1 MYGDDIYELGSSE
14 NKDEGKEQDRE
25 EVIPDFEVEIQ
36 SEPVDV
42 EAPVEAPVEAI
53 DETPVA
59 PAPQAAPQSAYFD
72 YTSADTD
79 EMTRQAKLATKANRK
94 ARRQAE
100 KLAKKQRKAQKKAQ
114 KKGSF
119 FGKLAV
125 AACLGLLFG
134 GCAAAGMY
142 GVQKGIAYFDKDAA
156 PVVNEKPAE
165 LPENVVKVPETV
177 IQLPDGATLPEN
189 VTQYVTYVQNDIT
202 EMVDQ
207 VMPAMVSIVSN
218 YTTTSYNFWGQYYN
232 RESAAS
238 GSGIIVGKT
247 DTQLLIATNNHVVK
261 ESNRLEVTFID
272 GSTSEAVI
280 KGVDPEMDLA
290 VIAVDLNN
298 LEKKTKD
305 AITVAMLGDSGN
317 LKLGEPVVAIGNAL
331 GYGQSVTTG
340 IISALNREIEDED
353 GNINSLIQTD
363 AAINPGN
370 SGGALLNIKGE
381 VIGINSS
388 KMGGSTIEGMGYA
401 IPISSASPILSEL
414 MTREVREKVAED
426 EMGYLGI
433 GMMAIND
440 EAYQS
445 LGLPKGIYITEIM
458 EGGAAEK
465 AGIKKRDII
474 TKFDGQKVTSPSEL
488 KERIECYRAGE
499 TCTVTISRAVDGEY
513 ESFDLE
519 VTLGARPKE

>member
-14 NKDEGKEQDRE
+14 NRDEEATQNRE
-25 EVIPDFEVEIQ
+25 ETVEEAVTEAAETVTETAPDEAAPAI
-36 SEPVDV
+36 SE
-42 EAPVEAPVEAI
+42 E
-53 DETPVA
+53 

-72 YTSADTD
+72 YTAADTD

-119 FGKLAV
+119 VKKLAA

-156 PVVNEKPAE
+156 TPVTSEKPAE

-177 IQLPDGATLPEN
+177 IQLPDGVTLPDN
-189 VTQYVTYVQNDIT
+189 ITQYVTYVQNDIT

-207 VMPAMVSIVSN
+207 VMPAMVSIISN

-232 RESAAS
+232 RESEAS

-261 ESNRLEVTFID
+261 ESHKLEVTFID
-272 GSTSEAVI
+272 GNTAEAVI

-298 LEKKTKD
+298 LEKKTKE
-305 AITVAMLGDSGN
+305 AITVAQLGDSDH

-426 EMGYLGI
+426 EVGYLGI
-433 GMMAIND
+433 GMQAIND

-445 LGLPKGIYITEIM
+445 LGLPKGIYITEVM
-458 EGGAAEK
+458 EDSAAEK
-465 AGIKKRDII
+465 AGIMKRDII